1 MVNLQKSL
9 IAIKTLKSR
18 RQPPYIP
25 FITLQVVL
33 NPVVQPDF
41 SFLAEI
47 EQVGYVELNRNVYI
61 LKH

>member
-1 MVNLQKSL
+1 
-9 IAIKTLKSR
+9 
-18 RQPPYIP
+18 
-25 FITLQVVL
+25 
-33 NPVVQPDF
+33 VQPDF